1 MEGLQRRF
9 QSNKTSNLEDESEY
23 LDEQEQ
29 EQLLNDLREQNE
41 KSNLAIQ
48 RGIIL
53 IGVLVSTIYAIFF
66 YDLATAKILSVPQI
80 PVPLMKPIPSMIPVP
95 EFAAMMSIISIYT
108 SIYTFATACRLTG
121 MEIIGKKS
129 TSLSHHDGIRNHQVN
144 ILTTSLAALSG
155 VISPCIALWDM
166 ASTIEI
172 IFWSIPLFVLV
183 LMMLGF
189 RMMVQVEGKI
199 DDLDKARYKYKGA

>member
-9 QSNKTSNLEDESEY
+9 QSKNTPNPEDESEF
-23 LDEQEQ
+23 LDEEEQ
-29 EQLLNDLREQNE
+29 ERLLNELREQNE
-41 KSNLAIQ
+41 RSNLAIQ

-66 YDLATAKILSVPQI
+66 YDLATAKVLSVPRI
-80 PVPLMKPIPSMIPVP
+80 PVPLAQPIPSMIPVP
-95 EFAAMMSIISIYT
+95 EFAAMMSLVSIYT
-108 SIYTFATACRLTG
+108 SIYTFATACRLSAL
-121 MEIIGKKS
+121 EIVWKQP
-129 TSLSHHDGIRNHQVN
+129 SLSRGMTGQVN
-144 ILTTSLAALSG
+144 VLTASLAGFSG

-166 ASTIEI
+166 GSTIEI
-172 IFWSIPLFVLV
+172 IFWSIPLFVLI
-183 LMMLGF
+183 LMLLSL

>member
-1 MEGLQRRF
+1 
-9 QSNKTSNLEDESEY
+9 
-23 LDEQEQ
+23 
-29 EQLLNDLREQNE
+29 
-41 KSNLAIQ
+41 
-48 RGIIL
+48 
-53 IGVLVSTIYAIFF
+53 
-66 YDLATAKILSVPQI
+66 
-80 PVPLMKPIPSMIPVP
+80 MKPIPSMIPVP

-108 SIYTFATACRLTG
+108 SIYTFATACQLTG
-121 MEIIGKKS
+121 LEIIGKKS
-129 TSLSHHDGIRNHQVN
+129 ASLSRRDGIKKHQVDT
-144 ILTTSLAALSG
+144 LTTSLAVLSG

-172 IFWSIPLFVLV
+172 IFWSIPLFVLA